1 MFIKRQ
7 SKDVYV
13 REEMADVA
21 DELRIVLMLQ
31 LMVSGQPIQTGP
43 SVTLLVGRA
52 TRSDR
57 GPALTL
63 LRRMAARIARDRDRR
78 RGIARRNCLV
88 PVSLRLITN
97 TSLL

>member
-21 DELRIVLMLQ
+21 DELRIVLLQ

-88 PVSLRLITN
+88 PVSLRLTTN